1 MHFSSSSTLSLVALI
16 VTAGF
21 TSSVS
26 GFFFDKAIG
35 KDTKNNVPAFT
46 KGIVIG
52 DPKGPC
58 CGKQICDAQT
68 SAGGD
73 NNANTFKEGSF
84 FLTITDKL
92 PQTPIPAA
100 LQKDLKPESKV
111 YLVTTPKSRNV
122 NLVLFGTTLDSHP
135 EAQLFR
141 GGPAPTP
148 GAPTPDNAQETLE
161 PVTKGADGLYHLKE
175 NQRHFLVVKPA
186 DHSKEGV
193 PSLKSDVKFS
203 AVLTTN
209 IKPLVEAVQGTYTGK
224 DTTAPFTEKD
234 KLYEYEIEIGH
245 NKAKENKAEMKGDR
259 LIGHSHHNNGLY
271 NPNIAPYFNEAANSI
286 SFWYTGGD
294 NEHMRKDL
302 KKKETLQPFSQM
314 LTFKCDQ
321 NVEQNKGS
329 AEVLRRDPNVFNLN
343 VRSCKLKDWMDM
355 AK

>member
-26 GFFFDKAIG
+26 GSFFDKAIA
-35 KDTKNNVPAFT
+35 KDPNNNVPAFI
-46 KGIVIG
+46 KKIIIG

-58 CGKQICDAQT
+58 CGKQICDAQS

-100 LQKDLKPESKV
+100 FQAQLKPESKV
-111 YLVTTPKSRNV
+111 YLVTTPKSRNA

-148 GAPTPDNAQETLE
+148 GAPTPDNAQEKFEL
-161 PVTKGADGLYHLKE
+161 VTKDADGLYPLKE
-175 NQRHFLVVKPA
+175 NLRHFLVVNPA

-203 AVLTTN
+203 AVLATN
-209 IKPLVEAVQGTYTGK
+209 IKPLVEAVKGTYTGK

-245 NKAKENKAEMKGDR
+245 KKATDNKAEMKGKFG
-259 LIGHSHHNNGLY
+259 LGLMNSHHKNGLY

-294 NEHMRKDL
+294 NEHM
-302 KKKETLQPFSQM
+302 KKNKTLEPFSQM

-321 NVEQNKGS
+321 GIEEKKGS